1 MDTLSGP
8 GVTALGALGI
18 VAGIVLLVRGLGG
31 YRSLIRVSDTSTSTI
46 TSMAAGEVRVSGVIE
61 PAEMTLISLLQS
73 VACVYYRSTVGEV
86 GERSPADRGYNEERS
101 IGFLVRDAT
110 GSLRVF
116 PRGARFDAP
125 VRFKDETGTL
135 GDEPAGLDIRR
146 GGPTRAGRGRPRRR
160 CCRSAA
166 RPEAGGVVA
175 AGRHRRRRQAVVPRD
190 AAGAWRRRDDRRARG
205 SLSPN
210 CPTRPGPTSAT
221 DRRTASTTRRSPPT
235 WRRRERRVRS
245 PTTRRARGGTPP
257 SPGSASDDLSPNPT
271 IDPAANQLPLAGPD
285 EAARTTRTFEI
296 APETLV
302 LAASDE
308 VPLLIAYGEPGAVV
322 DRGPDAPARRAARGA
337 CWRSPRRWSSAISV
351 DGRIG
356 P

>member
-135 GDEPAGLDIRR
+135 GDEPAALDIRR
-146 GGPTRAGRGRPRRR
+146 GGPTRVAEVDRAAAAADLLRVRRPEEWSPLDGIGADGRRSYREMRLEPGDAVTIVGRAAPFSELSDPAGADIGDGSADSLDDPEVAADVAAARAAGTLADDPASAWGNAAIPGFGIGRPV
-160 CCRSAA
+160 AE
-166 RPEAGGVVA
+166 PE
-175 AGRHRRRRQAVVPRD
+175 
-190 AAGAWRRRDDRRARG
+190 
-205 SLSPN
+205 
-210 CPTRPGPTSAT
+210 
-221 DRRTASTTRRSPPT
+221 
-235 WRRRERRVRS
+235 
-245 PTTRRARGGTPP
+245 
-257 SPGSASDDLSPNPT
+257 
-271 IDPAANQLPLAGPD
+271 IDPAANQLPLASPD

-308 VPLLIAYGEPGAVV
+308 VPLLIAYGEPGAVA
-322 DRGPDAPARRAARGA
+322 DRGRTRLLVGLLGA
-337 CWRSPRRWSSAISV
+337 LLAIASAMVTAVSV
-351 DGRIG
+351 TGG
-356 P
+356 SAS